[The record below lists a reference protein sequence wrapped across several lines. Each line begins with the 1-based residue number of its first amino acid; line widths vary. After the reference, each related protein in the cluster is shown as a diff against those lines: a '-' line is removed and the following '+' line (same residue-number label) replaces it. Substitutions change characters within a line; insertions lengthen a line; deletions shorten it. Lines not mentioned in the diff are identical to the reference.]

1 MSIRQN
7 AQSAKSPVGKLSS
20 SAKSPF
26 GKLSVDQ
33 TSFGKGSFGKMSVGK
48 MSVGKREATP
58 LNPRLLFQSRTPS
71 EDSMTPGR
79 YKEKYELNHNPD
91 SKDYGSLRPD
101 MNQKNENYKSTDNI
115 LGISLNGKSLVDA
128 KIRRSRQVL
137 TLAAQSKESVT
148 KIEPLYAVDSTVLFM
163 RMSVLL
169 ERSVVFD
176 GYSDGPSV
184 KDHEHNLRIMTSG
197 GYAHIQIEHH
207 AKVLSN
213 QHGFLANDGNKS
225 KLIDQLTLRTKIN
238 DVIRINADACIYCNC
253 FGSLWDI
260 AVCGA
265 NVIVV
270 SNDTDVKIMLL
281 YLYNSEMGDIIVKPF
296 GSKKSGCDATSA
308 IFEQGKTSI
317 IKLVE
322 NSKKARNFCDISMSS
337 DSTVKEVGDPGI
349 GLLVLMYSGREN
361 DTLSHLRFVNYMRMT
376 ATSKKQLQPEKLPP
390 TKQAAWFHN
399 LRVYHQIC
407 HWKSLKDEKDP
418 LEWGWKMEDGKMSPI
433 MTDQKEDDEEDSGF
447 CMPDLSPNKDICF
460 RDGKRKIDYVLAYEE
475 IRKPDK
481 KQKILFARHEKWR
494 QKFLS
499 NLRKVGLDM
508 EEEAVESEKKVTYLI
523 KLSTPWLV
531 LVEYAEDMSIRAP
544 LQIHQNSSENWS
556 DKVLQFFR
564 IPNIMTQT
572 VPNTPPDFYTCV
584 FKKSKLDRFLGSD
597 NHDEYFTTAQ
607 RIRITCEILQKT
619 VYGKRR
625 RAEIGIDRL
634 VEEKV
639 YTAAYPLHDG
649 DFRIPP
655 FQLTPEL
662 LNKRQV
668 LYQYWARWGQWYK
681 YQPVDHI
688 REYFGE
694 KIGIYFAWLG
704 FYTGWLLP
712 AAIVGFLVF
721 LYGICTMRNDIP
733 SSELCESGPQFK
745 MCPLC
750 EESIGCPYWYL
761 SSTCLYAKISYLFD
775 HPGTVFYA
783 VFVSFWA
790 VSFLEYWKR
799 KNASLAHHWDCLDF
813 EEEEERPRPDF
824 AAKAPLVERNPI
836 TGIKEPSFPLTVR
849 LKRMAAGV
857 GVIFLMVDC
866 KQYWISIKSAANYN
880 NNKSRH
886 GLSNNKKIDLD
897 KLNNHFLR
905 FEDNNKHQIPQT
917 CTEPV
922 GDEYPVLDENI
933 IKSLI
938 TKLSKSDSPGPD
950 GLTSQTLKI
959 FKHQLHNPVRFI
971 LNKCLCLGKI
981 PQSWKKV
988 KIIPIPKGGRKTIK
1002 EVADARP
1009 IGLTSSFLKLLEHY
1023 LKQFVNVLVSD
1034 QLDSN
1039 QFAYKEHRG
1048 TQDAIALLINQT
1060 QCFLDE
1066 KDTIVRILFLDFSSA
1081 FNTVSRQELLDII
1094 KNRFLAP
1101 NWLINILLSY
1111 LDERIQY
1118 VSFGKDKSKEV
1129 GCRAGVIQGAVLSPL
1144 FFTLVTDSLTSNS
1157 NYNNCNVI
1165 KYADDTAII
1174 AKVNNSLDI
1183 ENYQAQINEIV
1194 QWSNDHNLYL
1204 NVSKTEELIF
1214 CNKHFKNK
1222 LLTGQ
1227 IFINGNAITPGECVK
1242 YLGVYI
1248 DTNLTFSK
1256 QVEKIT
1262 QKVNSRMFY
1271 AIKLLRFCREKSVI
1285 KDFIFTCILP
1295 ILTYSLF
1302 IYIHFLNQKS
1312 IITIKRLI
1320 RKLARISGINKTQ
1333 IISFVE
1339 GIVNKNTDT
1348 FIKKPHVHDYILD
1361 LLDNLK
1367 PLEKLRNTHKLPRM
1381 TLVMIFI
1388 VAVIVYRVLVSIP
1401 LFQNKYLSPRA
1412 VIIASTSGAI
1422 VNLILI
1428 MALGRV
1434 YEMLAY
1440 KLTKWGSNDSSASS
1454 SWDGCDS
1461 KSKSKKASQ
1470 TFLPKQNG
1478 RQVTTHFRRLSPV
1491 IILESGVE
1499 SENAESQGSQ
1509 AGAVLAAGPK
1519 DVDGAKAREAEEKLM
1534 TGVNSSV
1541 PVKEILEAWST
1552 IDDDIPI
1559 ASSILAEEN
1568 NHEEEEEEE
1577 DPVPA
1582 APTRTADDAVKGL
1595 EMALEYYERVGDKVK
1610 TLQLKS
1616 LVRDAKMRASKSK
1629 KQADI
1634 TSYLTRK

>member
-857 GVIFLMVDC
+857 GVIFLMV
-866 KQYWISIKSAANYN
+866 ANYN

-1174 AKVNNSLDI
+1174 AK
-1183 ENYQAQINEIV
+1183 
-1194 QWSNDHNLYL
+1194 
-1204 NVSKTEELIF
+1204 
-1214 CNKHFKNK
+1214 
-1222 LLTGQ
+1222 
-1227 IFINGNAITPGECVK
+1227 
-1242 YLGVYI
+1242 
-1248 DTNLTFSK
+1248 
-1256 QVEKIT
+1256 
-1262 QKVNSRMFY
+1262 
-1271 AIKLLRFCREKSVI
+1271 
-1285 KDFIFTCILP
+1285 
-1295 ILTYSLF
+1295 
-1302 IYIHFLNQKS
+1302 
-1312 IITIKRLI
+1312 
-1320 RKLARISGINKTQ
+1320 
-1333 IISFVE
+1333 
-1339 GIVNKNTDT
+1339 
-1348 FIKKPHVHDYILD
+1348 
-1361 LLDNLK
+1361 
-1367 PLEKLRNTHKLPRM
+1367 M